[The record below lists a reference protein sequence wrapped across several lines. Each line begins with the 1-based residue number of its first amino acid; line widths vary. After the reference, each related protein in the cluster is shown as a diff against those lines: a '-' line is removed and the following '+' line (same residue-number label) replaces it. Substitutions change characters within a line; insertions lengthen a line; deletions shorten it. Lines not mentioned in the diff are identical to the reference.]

1 MVALKPFGKQIVD
14 LVIRYAPP
22 SWPDA
27 QDATQRALDPSGWW
41 AGNALSEAV
50 RFKP

>member
-1 MVALKPFGKQIVD
+1 MVALKPLGKQIVD
-14 LVIRYAPP
+14 LVIRHAPP

-27 QDATQRALDPSGWW
+27 QDATQRALDPSGFR